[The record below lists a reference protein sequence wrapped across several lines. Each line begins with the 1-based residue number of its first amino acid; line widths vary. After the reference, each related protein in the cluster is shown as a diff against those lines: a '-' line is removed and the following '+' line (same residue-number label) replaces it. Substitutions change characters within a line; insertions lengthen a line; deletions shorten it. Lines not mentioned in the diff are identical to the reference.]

1 LENLDPAVYAEELR
15 ALKKEFAVAVI
26 HQVKM
31 MKQRTDQYKH
41 DRATDAAGDNFAHQ
55 LVSSAS
61 NSVFPRSTPLSAFG
75 SPDADATQYPPFD
88 ANVEDEPEHWIQF
101 ENPAQFDKLLYASF
115 GQVTAGSA
123 SSWTR
128 VQPNLIDFTRIVAIR
143 DFLKDAC
150 MQEDRDALEK
160 WIR

>member
-1 LENLDPAVYAEELR
+1 MDPAVYAEELR